1 MLRTHL
7 DRIEAAP
14 ALLASA
20 EAIALLDLP
29 LARDDAGALA
39 GTAHANKRVAQLWA
53 AASRVGAWLR
63 ARLRLGLARLG
74 LGSGPTLLGLA
85 RLSSSQRV
93 VRSAHPNPC
102 VVPHAG
108 CFTRWWSS
116 VCRLRPRM
124 ASRRC

>member
-53 AASRVGAWLR
+53 AASNRCARR
-63 ARLRLGLARLG
+63 AVSGLGLER
-74 LGSGPTLLGLA
+74 GSGLA
-85 RLSSSQRV
+85 
-93 VRSAHPNPC
+93 
-102 VVPHAG
+102 
-108 CFTRWWSS
+108 
-116 VCRLRPRM
+116 
-124 ASRRC
+124 

>member
-14 ALLASA
+14 ALLRSA

-53 AASRVGAWLR
+53 RASNRCAPAQSAA
-63 ARLRLGLARLG
+63 
-74 LGSGPTLLGLA
+74 
-85 RLSSSQRV
+85 
-93 VRSAHPNPC
+93 
-102 VVPHAG
+102 
-108 CFTRWWSS
+108 
-116 VCRLRPRM
+116 
-124 ASRRC
+124 